1 MNQGILNKIKKEYKD
16 ITGMVKTNYAE
27 ADKKKVSPSRKKK
40 VNEVRDTHPEYVV
53 SEDVDVTSRILAD
66 VIETQLDEKNVGIT
80 NGILVYISELEYRIY
95 KKMFK
100 DELSQK
106 ERNPRIKYVLYMD
119 IENNQ
124 KYFVRK
130 RDSKKFEETHTVV
143 RFKDNPGVN
152 VGWNH
157 DINMRKVSKVRR
169 EFIGTA
175 MYEGQ
180 EEGVKQIVKKYGEVN
195 KEGEK

>member
-1 MNQGILNKIKKEYKD
+1 MNQGLLNKIKKEYKD

-53 SEDVDVTSRILAD
+53 SEDVDVTRSILDD
-66 VIETQLDEKNVGIT
+66 VIEAQLDEKNVGKT
-80 NGILVYISELEYRIY
+80 NGILVYISELEYGIY

-100 DELSQK
+100 DELSQR
-106 ERNPRIKYVLYMD
+106 ERNPRIKYVLYID

-130 RDSKKFEETHTVV
+130 CDSKKFEEKHTVV

-180 EEGVKQIVKKYGEVN
+180 KEGVKQIVKKYGEVN